1 MSEEQKIETITFQN
15 ETYKAEDLNE
25 QAVQHFNILLKMQ
38 NELNEQQFQVSKTNI
53 ALETMQERFKELL
66 DELKIEPITEEK
78 PSIIT
83 QTKEIN

>member
-78 PSIIT
+78 ESIIT